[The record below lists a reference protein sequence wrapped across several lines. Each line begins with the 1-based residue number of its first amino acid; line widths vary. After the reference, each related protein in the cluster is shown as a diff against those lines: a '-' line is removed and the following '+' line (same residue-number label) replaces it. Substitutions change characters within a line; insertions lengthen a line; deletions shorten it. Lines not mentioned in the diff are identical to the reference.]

1 MMAMQQFV
9 AMVVA
14 FFIPRILLSVYGSEI
29 NGLVVSITQFISYFL
44 LVEAGISGASVYA
57 LYKPLADND
66 VPRINAI
73 LSAARHFYL
82 QSGYIFLALVF
93 VLALAYPFFAKTL
106 QLPAWQVALIVFAI
120 GGKGTMDFFS
130 LSKYRVLLTASQRS
144 YVISSAQIVFW
155 LLTAVIVWFL
165 AKHKVQIVWLQCC
178 LILPIFMRS
187 FLLQQYTKRRFVYVD
202 YKVEPDKSSIK
213 ERWNVLYLQLLSSA
227 QAALPVIWAT
237 IFTSLK
243 EVSVFAIYNMVM
255 SGISNIL
262 SIFISGLAA
271 SFGDVIAKGEK
282 KVLQKSNQEFEQT
295 YYMLITIVHMVALIL
310 LLPFVSL
317 YTKGID
323 DVNYILPGLG
333 FLFVLNGF
341 LNNLKTPQ
349 GMLVISAGMYRQTR
363 WQSTIQGLIIV
374 IFGAIGGHFWGLYG
388 IVGGLIL
395 SNLYRDIDLLFF
407 VPKHI
412 TKLSYRRTLKHMWP
426 AIICFGGS
434 TAYFLLFPV
443 KADNFVQW
451 AFYGVIYTVGASILV
466 LLVNLLADFKNMR
479 HIMQRLKNLLQ
490 RILHDRHYR

>member
-1 MMAMQQFV
+1 MMALQQIV
-9 AMVVA
+9 AMLVT

-66 VPRINAI
+66 IPRINAI

-93 VLALAYPFFAKTL
+93 VLAVAYPFFAKTVE
-106 QLPAWQVALIVFAI
+106 LPAWQVALIVFAI

-144 YVISSAQIVFW
+144 YVISAAQIVFW
-155 LLTAVIVWFL
+155 ILTAVIVWLL
-165 AKHKVQIVWLQCC
+165 ARYQVQIVWLQCC
-178 LILPIFMRS
+178 LVLPIFVRS

-202 YKVEPDKSSIK
+202 YQVEPDKSSIK
-213 ERWNVLYLQLLSSA
+213 DRWNVLYLQLLGSA
-227 QAALPVIWAT
+227 QSAIPVIWAT
-237 IFTSLK
+237 VFTSLK

-255 SGISNIL
+255 SGITNVL
-262 SIFISGLAA
+262 SIFVSGLAA
-271 SFGDVIAKGEK
+271 SFGDVIAKGERK
-282 KVLQKSNQEFEQT
+282 ILQKSNQEFEQA
-295 YYMLITIVHMVALIL
+295 YYMLITVVHMVALVL
-310 LLPFVSL
+310 LLSFVAL
-317 YTKGID
+317 YTKGIH

-363 WQSTIQGLIIV
+363 WQSTVQGLIIV
-374 IFGAIGGHFWGLYG
+374 ICGAIGGYLWGLYG
-388 IVGGLIL
+388 IVGGLVL

-412 TKLSYRRTLKHMWP
+412 TKLSYKRTLRHIWP
-426 AIICFGGS
+426 AVICFAGS
-434 TAYFLLFPV
+434 IVYFLWIPIKIDTFG
-443 KADNFVQW
+443 QW
-451 AFYGVIYTVGASILV
+451 VIYGVVYTLAASILV
-466 LLVNLLADFKNMR
+466 LAANLVADFQNMC
-479 HIMQRLKNLLQ
+479 HIGGRLKKFLVRTAHVRN
-490 RILHDRHYR
+490 